1 MVVVR
6 FFSLT
11 VLLFYIFTVYTPWE
25 FCVYLR
31 RPRQLH
37 RIIFPQVSEI
47 SCWDPEHLARHPQQ
61 IKVKCSYRENL
72 LLKQVQ

>member
-11 VLLFYIFTVYTPWE
+11 VLLFYFFTVYTPWE

-47 SCWDPEHLARHPQQ
+47 SC
-61 IKVKCSYRENL
+61 
-72 LLKQVQ
+72 